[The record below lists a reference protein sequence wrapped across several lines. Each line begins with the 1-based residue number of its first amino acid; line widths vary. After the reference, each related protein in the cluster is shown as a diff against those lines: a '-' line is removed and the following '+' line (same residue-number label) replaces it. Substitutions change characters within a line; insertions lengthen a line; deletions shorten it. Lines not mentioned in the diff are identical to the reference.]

1 MAKTKQKN
9 KKDSARSTGLRPVSL
24 RERLTAYRA
33 FLAIMWRANPVLATI
48 RIVLSLIA
56 SVLAPVQVYVFA
68 LVIDAIGRGD
78 LAAAPLLIGLTIA
91 AHGGQRIANDIV
103 HSWIDAW
110 FTRSV
115 ILRASDELFE
125 HLAQLPPEALSDP
138 EVRRDIDFARE
149 DLWRINNLP
158 RWSEE
163 FFRGIVQILG
173 ALALSFLAPWW
184 VLGLVLG
191 TALLQAWNAQGESR
205 RDVWSATWN
214 SYDGR
219 RIEYTRYLFLTGD
232 DFRELHL
239 LGATGRVL
247 KNFDAAA
254 KRILARFRKVGLKSA
269 KSRGALAV
277 LQALAYATIMI
288 VLAPPAFE
296 DPSRL
301 ATLYI
306 SLNLFGLL
314 GDSLNQLATAF
325 GNLAADLA
333 ILARVQNLLKLPTE
347 SNAGLPVPTKPLVI
361 EFRNVS
367 YRYRGAAKDALS
379 HLNTTIYEHEH
390 LAVVGENGAGKS
402 TFLRLLAGLDQPTS
416 GAIYVN
422 GKPLQAYKKSEW
434 RRSFHLM
441 LQDAKLFQDFL
452 RENLLYGQGSG
463 KWKSAGLSLQKG
475 LQVAGADAVVRE
487 VPNGLGAFIG
497 DWVAPPGTIPAKVSG
512 GQTQR
517 LLIARTLIRG
527 GRMLAFDEPTSAM
540 DAIAETS
547 FFERLH
553 EVLQGKGIIYISHRF
568 STVRRANRILVFDNG
583 RLIDDGSHEELLAKD
598 GAYAKLY
605 REQAKWYA

>member
-1 MAKTKQKN
+1 M
-9 KKDSARSTGLRPVSL
+9 
-24 RERLTAYRA
+24 RERLSAYRA
-33 FLAIMWRANPVLATI
+33 FLAIMWRAHPTLAFVRLLLLIIAAVLQ
-48 RIVLSLIA
+48 
-56 SVLAPVQVYVFA
+56 PVQVYVFA
-68 LVIDAIGRGD
+68 LVIDAIGKGD
-78 LAAAPLLIGLTIA
+78 LASAPTLIALTIGA
-91 AHGGQRIANDIV
+91 YAVHRVANDIV
-103 HSWIDAW
+103 HSWLDAW

-115 ILRASDELFE
+115 LLRASDELFE
-125 HLAQLPPEALSDP
+125 HLALLSPEALLDP
-138 EVRRDIDFARE
+138 DVRRDIDFARE

-158 RWSEE
+158 QWTEQ
-163 FFRGIVQILG
+163 FFRSSIQIVG
-173 ALALSFLAPWW
+173 AIALSFLAPWW

-247 KNFDAAA
+247 KSFHEAA
-254 KRILARFRKVGLKSA
+254 KRILARFRRVGLKSA
-269 KSRGALAV
+269 TSRGGLAV

-306 SLNLFGLL
+306 ALNLFGLL
-314 GDSLNQLATAF
+314 GDSLGQLATAF

-333 ILARVQNLLKLPTE
+333 ILARIRNLLTFPTE
-347 SNAGLPVPTKPLVI
+347 SDKGLSIPSKPLVI
-361 EFRNVS
+361 EFRDVS
-367 YRYRGAAKDALS
+367 YRYRGAKQDALS
-379 HLNTTIYEHEH
+379 GVNLTIRENEH

-422 GKPLQAYKKSEW
+422 DKPLNAYKKSEW
-434 RRSFHLM
+434 RRAFHLM
-441 LQDAKLFQDFL
+441 LQDAKLFQDYL
-452 RENLLYGQGSG
+452 GENLLYGQGSG
-463 KWKSAGLSLQKG
+463 KWRSAGLSLKKG

-487 VPNGLGAFIG
+487 VPKGLGAFIG
-497 DWVAPPGTIPAKVSG
+497 DWVAPPGVIPAKVSG

-527 GRMLAFDEPTSAM
+527 GRILAFDEPTSAM
-540 DAIAETS
+540 DALAETA

-553 EVLQGKGIIYISHRF
+553 EVMQGKGIIYISHRF
-568 STVRRANRILVFDNG
+568 STVRRASRILVFENG
-583 RLIDDGSHEELLAKD
+583 RLTDDGSHEELIEKE
-598 GAYAKLY
+598 GTYSKLY
-605 REQAKWYA
+605 REQAKWYS